1 MLFTHDT
8 EVVLACTAAL
18 VNTAQSDE
26 DTLATVEQL
35 DAFVDEW
42 GFTGSR
48 THDQQE
54 LRAMQRLRARLQ
66 AAWGMDVAE
75 LVDEVNELLRQA
87 KALPQLV
94 KHDALGYH
102 IHATDADQSL
112 ATRIAVEFAMAMI
125 DVIRSGEV
133 GRLQVCASDDCGDV
147 LVDLSR
153 NRSKRFCSVGCG
165 NRENVAAYRA
175 RRRG

>member
-8 EVVLACTAAL
+8 EVMLACTAAL
-18 VNTAQSDE
+18 VNTAEPSE
-26 DTLATVEQL
+26 DMLATVEQL

-42 GFTGSR
+42 QFTGSR
-48 THDQQE
+48 THDQHE

-66 AAWGMDVAE
+66 TAWGMDVEE

-102 IHATDADQSL
+102 IHATDADQPL

-133 GRLQVCASDDCGDV
+133 GRLQVCASDDCDDV

-175 RRRG
+175 RRRS

>member
-8 EVVLACTAAL
+8 EVVLTCTAAL
-18 VNTAQSDE
+18 VNTAQPGE
-26 DTLATVEQL
+26 DTMATVEQL

-42 GFTGSR
+42 EFTGSR

-54 LRAMQRLRARLQ
+54 LRAMQRLRTRLQ
-66 AAWGMDVAE
+66 RAWGMDVEE
-75 LVDEVNELLRQA
+75 LVEEVNELLRQA

-102 IHATDADQSL
+102 IHATDADQPL

-133 GRLQVCASDDCGDV
+133 GRLQVCASDDCDDV

-175 RRRG
+175 RRRR